1 MNGRGTD
8 RFLDTTFLERV
19 EMDFTDRRLRVVG
32 IGGTLREGS
41 TSLGALRRSLGAAEE
56 AGAQTE
62 LLDLRDLR
70 LPMYEPG
77 KPLEDYG
84 GNVRGFVEAVREAD
98 ALLVSTAAYHGTLAG
113 VTKNALDFAQFL
125 GRDERPYF
133 DGKVVGVI
141 STAGGD
147 QAATNA
153 NGAMVHTVHALRGI
167 VAPLMVAIPRTWQRS
182 DGEGNITDDGYA
194 KRLDRLGR
202 LVVELAEKVGAEEP
216 SRRAEPVG
224 IAV

>member
-1 MNGRGTD
+1 
-8 RFLDTTFLERV
+8 
-19 EMDFTDRRLRVVG
+19 MDFGDRRLRVVG

-41 TSLGALRRSLGAAEE
+41 ASLGALRRALGAAEE
-56 AGAQTE
+56 AGAETE
-62 LLDLRDLR
+62 LLDLRELG

-84 GNVRGFVEAVREAD
+84 DNVRGFVEAVREAD
-98 ALLVSTAAYHGTLAG
+98 ALLLSTAAYHGTLAG

-125 GRDERPYF
+125 GGDERPYF
-133 DGKVVGVI
+133 DGKVVGLI

-153 NGAMVHTVHALRGI
+153 SGALVHTVHALRG
-167 VAPLMVAIPRTWQRS
+167 VVSPLMVTIPKTRQRS
-182 DGEGNITDDGYA
+182 DEEGNITDDGYG
-194 KRLDRLGR
+194 KRLDRLGG
-202 LVVELAEKVGAEEP
+202 LVVELAGKIGAEEP

-224 IAV
+224 IAA